1 MYALDKIYRD
11 QMFLLTN
18 PMTMVLVSITSQVL
32 DTTHA
37 GNDQR
42 REKEVEIM
50 GSSFQRHGWAEHVEL
65 AEHGADTAQ
74 PLK

>member
-1 MYALDKIYRD
+1 
-11 QMFLLTN
+11 MFLLTN
-18 PMTMVLVSITSQVL
+18 PMTTVSVSITSQAL
-32 DTTHA
+32 NTTHA

-50 GSSFQRHGWAEHVEL
+50 GSSFQRHGWAEHVQL
-65 AEHGADTAQ
+65 AVEHGADTAQ

>member
-1 MYALDKIYRD
+1 MYALVKIYRD
-11 QMFLLTN
+11 WMFLLTN
-18 PMTMVLVSITSQVL
+18 SMTMFPVSITSQAL

-65 AEHGADTAQ
+65 AEHGGDTAQ